1 MKDILHSQD
10 DYDKN
15 ILQNKNTI
23 FSTNAMTTNEDMM
36 NTMNSNGGSVQ
47 QTQFSP
53 LISNRKVSDARQ
65 DQPPTARAANV

>member
-36 NTMNSNGGSVQ
+36 NTMNSNGGSV
-47 QTQFSP
+47 
-53 LISNRKVSDARQ
+53 
-65 DQPPTARAANV
+65 